1 MGARPNEKV
10 LKKLGKI
17 IGSVKE
23 GPKRNEEDMRIDSI
37 IEEEKTPS
45 KKTKRINKSYSLSS

>member
-1 MGARPNEKV
+1 M
-10 LKKLGKI
+10 KI

-37 IEEEKTPS
+37 IEEEVKTPS